1 MKAGVRVSRVRVSLE
16 TDEVDGSKRPCIFIL
31 RKNENIVETKV
42 VLKNGKV
49 EHLSSIHF
57 VSIDRDSSLEL

>member
-1 MKAGVRVSRVRVSLE
+1 MQIPIKAGVRVAKVRIAMENDARDKSM
-16 TDEVDGSKRPCIFIL
+16 RPCVFIL

-42 VLKNGKV
+42 IEKNGRV

-57 VSIDRDSSLEL
+57 ISMDKD